1 MRYKTPREKK
11 TKNVPAISKNKSAD
25 SKSYSQIFE
34 LLKSDIRQAQ
44 LRAALSV
51 TRELTLLY
59 WRTGK
64 MLTEKVNKEGW
75 GAKTLERLARDIKE
89 EFPDLSGF
97 SYRNLKYMRQFA
109 KCFPDDNWAAV
120 AAQIPWGHNMIL
132 LNMEKITKS
141 TYCFT
146 T

>member
-1 MRYKTPREKK
+1 MAKRAPAVP
-11 TKNVPAISKNKSAD
+11 KNNPVD
-25 SKSYSQIFE
+25 SKSYSQVFE

-64 MLTEKVNKEGW
+64 MLAEKVNKEGR

-89 EFPDLSGF
+89 EFPGLSGF
-97 SYRNLKYMRQFA
+97 SLRNLKYMRQFA
-109 KCFPDDNWAAV
+109 ECFPNWAAA
-120 AAQIPWGHNMIL
+120 AAQIPWGHNMVIL
-132 LNMEKITKS
+132 DKIGKQEQRLWYIKQTIEN
-141 TYCFT
+141 
-146 T
+146 